1 MSSIIRLY
9 VSTNLCMVNKKLLY
23 TLSIMTL
30 TSVFAGV
37 LNFAYHPFVLRFL
50 SIEDFAIFQV
60 LVSIINILG
69 VTVSGLG
76 LYITKITSQQ
86 KDNTHHIHNIFVHYM
101 KQWFWIGCLAFLGYI
116 LFSPV
121 LESILD
127 TNHFVL
133 LILTGSVLLF
143 SFVGIVLQAFLTGLK
158 HVLILSYNTLITS
171 FLKIVIG
178 SLFFMFGLSLWGAF
192 LGYISFYIIILF
204 FPVLYIV
211 YILKIPQKEFIENK
225 ELHTSLKDT
234 NNILQL
240 SFLSII
246 TACLIN
252 SDILLAHRLFDASI
266 VWQYAALSVLAK
278 GIVFVASVFETYY
291 YPTIIKKDVWVK
303 KTIQECIWIF
313 VVVLIL
319 ITICGY
325 IVWPY
330 VLEFIKP
337 WLAVYILPFVG
348 LILYFGIMSL
358 LSLFAKVIVGW
369 HYYRISVILTIVF
382 LGQIFCCFVFTISS
396 IQDFIEVFS
405 LSGIWLSTILGLW
418 LWVSYRLRR
427 RPLHSA

>member
-1 MSSIIRLY
+1 
-9 VSTNLCMVNKKLLY
+9 MVNKKLLY

-101 KQWFWIGCLAFLGYI
+101 KQGFWIGCLAFLGYI

-121 LESILD
+121 LENILD
-127 TNHFVL
+127 TNHFIL

-143 SFVGIVLQAFLTGLK
+143 SFVGIVLQSFLTGLK

-204 FPVLYIV
+204 FPILYIV

-303 KTIQECIWIF
+303 KTIQECIRIF
-313 VVVLIL
+313 VLVLIL
-319 ITICGY
+319 IALSGY

-382 LGQIFCCFVFTISS
+382 LGQIFCCFVFTIYS
-396 IQDFIEVFS
+396 IQDFIQVFS
-405 LSGIWLSTILGLW
+405 LSGIWLSTVLGLW
-418 LWVSYRLRR
+418 LWALYRLRR